1 MSTSQVASVPLRVRQ
16 VARLIRSMSDQ
27 ERRWLI
33 QVLPELR
40 QAQAPPAAQ
49 ADLMAHFQPRL
60 DALAVARPMLDT
72 DPFIAGLSVGEFF
85 ALPEAEQAQLWDQAH
100 MEAEREIK
108 PLERPVR
115 PHALP
120 TRSTGR
126 LRP

>member
-1 MSTSQVASVPLRVRQ
+1 MSMSQTASVPNRVRQ

-33 QVLPELR
+33 QALPELR
-40 QAQAPPAAQ
+40 QAQAAPAAQ

-60 DALAVARPMLDT
+60 DALAGARPMLDT

-85 ALPEAEQAQLWDQAH
+85 ALPEAEQARLWGQAH
-100 MEAEREIK
+100 IEAEREIK
-108 PLERPVR
+108 PFERPVR
-115 PHALP
+115 PNALP
-120 TRSTGR
+120 ARSTGR